1 MCQGSLDACHV
12 RAYLTVRISL
22 TCEIVMAE
30 AQPAAAKTE
39 LPPPYAGKGP
49 LHCSFCLKS
58 QHEVKKLIAGPGFI
72 FICDECVALCD
83 AIIADRPLKLEGSNF
98 QIGNIATEIL
108 LARLKPI
115 EQTLQGK
122 SNQLQTVV
130 EELRGREVSWAR
142 IGEALGVSRQSA
154 WERFS

>member
-1 MCQGSLDACHV
+1 MPEQADNATTS
-12 RAYLTVRISL
+12 
-22 TCEIVMAE
+22 
-30 AQPAAAKTE
+30 P
-39 LPPPYAGKGP
+39 LPPPYAGKEP

-58 QHEVKKLIAGPGFI
+58 QHEVAKLIAGPGFL

-83 AIIADRPLKLEGSNF
+83 EYVAGRTPKIDNDRFTIANIPSDRLLE
-98 QIGNIATEIL
+98 
-108 LARLKPI
+108 RLKPI
-115 EQTLQGK
+115 EHTLQGMG
-122 SNQLQTVV
+122 NQLQTVV